1 MGTRP
6 LLLVFTAVALAFAS
20 ATARAKDVPQF
31 LSAPI
36 VPAKRD
42 LYYRILD
49 RKLLKT
55 PQDLGRM
62 TLRPSF
68 EGELAVSVYAPKPH
82 SADAF
87 RVTVT
92 EASKNVWYSLTP
104 RQQGI
109 KAPPDYG
116 NKRDTSGQIPIK
128 RNDLDIDRE
137 LALAIQK
144 TWQAM
149 LARDPLPDPDA
160 ERYISVDGYSAEFAV
175 RMPNG
180 RLMVRETTNP
190 HGPPATLFVQ
200 VGMLLADYCR
210 APEKERAYRR
220 TELLKGL
227 RYVLRAA
234 QKT

>member
-1 MGTRP
+1 MLTRSFAP
-6 LLLVFTAVALAFAS
+6 VFVAVALAFAS
-20 ATARAKDVPQF
+20 ATTRAKEVPQF
-31 LSAPI
+31 LSEPI
-36 VPAKRD
+36 IPAKRD

-49 RKLLKT
+49 RKLLQT

-62 TLRPSF
+62 TMRPSF
-68 EGELAVSVYAPKPH
+68 EGELAVSVYACSP
-82 SADAF
+82 DAF

-92 EASKNVWYSLTP
+92 EAAKNVWYSLTP
-104 RQQGI
+104 KQQGI
-109 KAPPDYG
+109 NAPPDYG
-116 NKRDTSGQIPIK
+116 NKRDTSGQIPVK
-128 RNDLDIDRE
+128 RIDLDIDRE

-180 RLMVRETTNP
+180 RLIVRETTNP

-210 APEKERAYRR
+210 APQKERAFRR
-220 TELLKGL
+220 KELLKGL
-227 RYVLRAA
+227 RYVLRLA